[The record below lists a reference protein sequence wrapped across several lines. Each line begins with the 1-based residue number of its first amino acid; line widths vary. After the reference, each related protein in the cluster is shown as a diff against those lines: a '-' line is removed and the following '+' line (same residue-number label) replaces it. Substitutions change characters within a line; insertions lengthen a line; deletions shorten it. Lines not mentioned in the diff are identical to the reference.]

1 MRTLWRACGGPCAR
15 TLAALGKGGSPTHA
29 ARPSWEP
36 PEAKLCEAGR
46 GGRFLL
52 LRSFS
57 ARFPGSLG
65 SAKCRSSC
73 RRAGLA
79 SVDAPRLR
87 AGEVSWLP
95 GSGGRGC
102 GVNQC
107 LREPDFEGRRLEGFD
122 HIPVPRKSRRG
133 VQIPLPGSICLKQL
147 LTVPSLAPGLCPRPE
162 HSVLL
167 CPRHTRSHTYT
178 LRRGGAYTSPQHSQP
193 AQSTA
198 APRLGLG
205 LGLLAPLARGGQ
217 SCERWIHCHFAFPLS
232 R

>member
-1 MRTLWRACGGPCAR
+1 MRTLWRACGVPCAR
-15 TLAALGKGGSPTHA
+15 TLAALGKGRGSLTHA

-36 PEAKLCEAGR
+36 PEAKLCEVGR
-46 GGRFLL
+46 GGRLLL
-52 LRSFS
+52 LRSFP

-73 RRAGLA
+73 QRAGLA

-87 AGEVSWLP
+87 AGEVCWLP
-95 GSGGRGC
+95 GSRVGGGG

-107 LREPDFEGRRLEGFD
+107 LRELDFEGRRLEDFD

-178 LRRGGAYTSPQHSQP
+178 LSRGGAYTSPQHLQP
-193 AQSTA
+193 AQRTA
-198 APRLGLG
+198 AQRLG
-205 LGLLAPLARGGQ
+205 LGLLASLARGGQ
-217 SCERWIHCHFAFPLS
+217 SCVRWIHCHFPFSLS